1 MNILLVIWAVV
12 FVASLFVL
20 IKGAGYFT
28 TYAKKVGALL
38 KLSPFIVG
46 VLIVAL
52 GTSIPE
58 LTSGIIAALKG
69 GAYTAYVAENVVGS
83 NIANIFLV
91 VGLGSF
97 LGGAL
102 FVKRNLIHI
111 DLPILALTTTLF
123 LVFVMWDGKLARYE
137 AFLLLLS
144 YGVYLWYVLTH
155 PNETEG
161 PKEKLHKET
170 WSWKI
175 PIIMILSVV
184 AIYYGAKYT
193 VDSVLTISQL
203 LGIKSAL
210 LVMTVVAIGTSLPE
224 LAVTIMAV
232 RKKDY
237 EVALGNVFGSNIF
250 NATMII
256 GVSGLISPLVISRST
271 MLVGLPFLGIA
282 TLLYFISAM
291 DREVKNYEGAMFLLM
306 YIAFVI
312 SLITIAV

>member
-1 MNILLVIWAVV
+1 MQLALWIGIFAV
-12 FVASLFVL
+12 SLIVL
-20 IKGAGYFT
+20 IKAADYFT
-28 TYAKKVGALL
+28 EYAEKIGLL
-38 KLSPFIVG
+38 LRLSPFIVG
-46 VLIVAL
+46 VTIVAI

-58 LTSGIIAALKG
+58 LASGIIAALKG
-69 GAYTAYVAENVVGS
+69 GVYTAYISENVIGS

-91 VGLGSF
+91 VGLGAF

-155 PNETEG
+155 RNETEG
-161 PKEKLHKET
+161 SKNKIKKEK

-175 PIIMILSVV
+175 PLIMILSVV

-193 VDSVLTISQL
+193 IDSVLTVSQL
-203 LGIKSAL
+203 LGINSAL
-210 LVMTVVAIGTSLPE
+210 LVMTVVAFGTSLPE
-224 LAVTIMAV
+224 LTVTIMAV

-250 NATMII
+250 NATMVVGIT
-256 GVSGLISPLVISRST
+256 GLISPLVISKST

-312 SLITIAV
+312 SLITLSV